1 MKSDK
6 DILLQ
11 LIQDLTQTIE
21 ENSNP
26 DGTLNF
32 DLQQG
37 KLGILYAKLQI
48 QKSVE
53 TFQKDSD

>member
-1 MKSDK
+1 MQSDK
-6 DILLQ
+6 GILLQ
-11 LIQDLTQTIE
+11 LVQDLTQLIE

-26 DGTLNF
+26 DGSLKF

-48 QKSVE
+48 QKSIE
-53 TFQKDSD
+53 TFPCQ